1 MLKFK
6 SFLSEAKSEAG
17 GILHLEHP
25 ADRLFDGPEAT
36 AHAIKT
42 LRGIV
47 SGRVPITRKIDDK
60 MSFHAIRRQDG
71 KVGVKYK
78 GSGATYN
85 FSQSDID
92 QQHADKPYLANTLKH
107 VLKHIGK
114 VLPDD
119 PGEYQ
124 GGYMST
130 PEDRTQHGAYIS
142 HTPNT
147 VQYMA
152 HQNTPEGARL
162 KASKLSVTIHSKLTG
177 QNRTAEPITDTS
189 AFKEHPDVHMVRHTV
204 DPLER
209 QLTAYHKQEIVDN
222 IRQAETLLDTHD
234 HSHHEGHAET
244 LRSYIN
250 STVSSGEAPS
260 VQGYKTHLEI
270 KHNKQIE
277 KLKSDKGKAAAEQ
290 KKMAI
295 LNHVDKNALKF
306 KKTLAIHGH
315 LQTAANKLSDG
326 INRNGSG
333 GYITRMNGIIGG
345 GEGFV
350 GGGLKIVNRT
360 EFTRQNNMRREM
372 LRAQNE

>member
-1 MLKFK
+1 MLSFK
-6 SFLSEAKSEAG
+6 SFLTEAKSEVG

-42 LRGIV
+42 LKGIA

-60 MSFHAIRRQDG
+60 MSFQVIRRQDG

-78 GSGATYN
+78 GTGATYN
-85 FSQSDID
+85 FSQADVD
-92 QQHADKPYLANTLKH
+92 QQHGDKPYLAAPLKHILKH
-107 VLKHIGK
+107 VGK
-114 VLPDD
+114 VIPDR

-124 GGYMST
+124 GGYMSA
-130 PEDRTQHGAYIS
+130 PEERAQNGAYIG

-147 VQYMA
+147 IQYMA

-162 KASKLSVTIHSKLTG
+162 KASKVSLTIHSELKG
-177 QNRTAEPITDTS
+177 PNRTAEPILDTS
-189 AFKEHPDVHMVRHTV
+189 EFKEHPDVHIVRHTV
-204 DPLER
+204 DELER
-209 QLTAYHKQEIVDN
+209 QLHPKHKQEISDH
-222 IRQAETLLDTHD
+222 IKQAEALLDKHD
-234 HSHHEGHAET
+234 HSHQEGHSET

-260 VQGYKTHLEI
+260 VEGYKTHLEI

-290 KKMAI
+290 KKA
-295 LNHVDKNALKF
+295 LALGHVDKNASKF

-315 LQTAANKLSDG
+315 LQAAANKLADG
-326 INRNGSG
+326 ISRNGTG
-333 GYITRMNGIIGG
+333 GFITRMNGEPSG

-360 EFTRQNNMRREM
+360 EFTRQNNKRREM
-372 LRAQNE
+372 LRAQQ